1 MVVEFQL
8 VVAAVVPLNVTV
20 PLDPRFVPVIVTCVP
35 TVPEVGE
42 RLEMLGVAV
51 MLFSIRFIE

>member
-1 MVVEFQL
+1 
-8 VVAAVVPLNVTV
+8 
-20 PLDPRFVPVIVTCVP
+20 VPVIVTCVP
-35 TVPEVGE
+35 TAPEVGE